1 MFISKPLAI
10 KEPIESMQ
18 NQHQHVLRF
27 QAIKVHLFCV
37 ISSDTMLLN
46 SFSFLHCR
54 GGLNICSSHVLI
66 SVH

>member
-27 QAIKVHLFCV
+27 QAIKVLFILCNFFRHDAV
-37 ISSDTMLLN
+37 K
-46 SFSFLHCR
+46 
-54 GGLNICSSHVLI
+54 
-66 SVH
+66 